1 MSLWKNL
8 ITHSFFQKYLFCTC
22 DEQSLPTAQF
32 ILTSFKIFSWLSV
45 TKLLGWCFMYLLACY
60 HVRVLSPSSFGFT
73 SSSPQILCNDCS
85 SWNAYYFDLWPFCG
99 ANRVPDIII
108 PYSLIIF
115 PAARQAARQSKSLF
129 SALCWQVSAFPDYYR
144 RYFGF
149 S

>member
-1 MSLWKNL
+1 MKEFDN
-8 ITHSFFQKYLFCTC
+8 SFILSKIFILHPWWTK
-22 DEQSLPTAQF
+22 LPTVQF
-32 ILTSFKIFSWLSV
+32 ILTRLKFSVDSL
-45 TKLLGWCFMYLLACY
+45 TKLLIRCFMCVLACY
-60 HVRVLSPSSFGFT
+60 HVRVLSPSSLRFT

>member
-1 MSLWKNL
+1 MKEFN
-8 ITHSFFQKYLFCTC
+8 HS
-22 DEQSLPTAQF
+22 
-32 ILTSFKIFSWLSV
+32 KIFIIYWWW
-45 TKLLGWCFMYLLACY
+45 TKLSHSTVHIDAFYNFLLTFYQWLNCYFMYLLACY
-60 HVRVLSPSSFGFT
+60 HIRVLSPSSFCFP
-73 SSSPQILCNDCS
+73 SSVPQILCNDCS

-115 PAARQAARQSKSLF
+115 PAARQAARQPKSLF